1 MDQINFQ
8 NSNRSFAERRKRG
21 LLAKKSKKARKRG
34 RNKAQPPAQ
43 DLNTLFHYYQHHQF
57 DIVISLA
64 LSITENFPD
73 HPFSW
78 NILGATLIKVGR
90 FEEALS
96 VNQRFVDLCPKDPNA
111 YNNLASTFIEMD
123 RVHEADLNF
132 RKAISLDANN
142 AVFYNNL
149 GNALVKR
156 LKYMDAEINY
166 KKAIALKYDYPEA
179 HTNLGNIYADLG
191 KASEAAVCYEKAI
204 SLNPEHAEA
213 YRLYSVVTTFQSKNG
228 QYSKMQGLYH
238 DQNVSEEQRCHICFA
253 LGKVH
258 EDLQEYKQAF
268 EFFSEGNALRK
279 KLLNYNIDE
288 DLNLFNEIQSTYPKI
303 SPKTFQF
310 ANSTDRTKPIFI
322 VGMPRSGTT
331 LVEQIISAHSKVT
344 GAGELPFVSLF
355 GESISRGL
363 VSCNETSLEDFKLKY
378 LNNLAKI
385 SGDNDIVTDKMPH
398 NFLYLGLITAVFP
411 QCKIVHVKRNPAATC
426 WSNYRHFFTS
436 QKLKYS
442 NSLNDVVKYYAMY
455 EELMGFWEKSFGD
468 SIYKLDYE
476 LLTVNQEKE
485 TKCLLDFLDLEW
497 EAECLNPQNN
507 TRIVQTTS
515 NFQVR
520 KKIYQGSSNKWRDF
534 KPFLNNALDE
544 IFNTDDRDII
554 KAT

>member
-1 MDQINFQ
+1 MDQINLK
-8 NSNRSFAERRKRG
+8 NRNCSFAERRKRS
-21 LLAKKSKKARKRG
+21 LLKKQSMKARKRG
-34 RNKAQPPAQ
+34 GNKAQPLAQ
-43 DLNTLFHYYQHHQF
+43 DLNTLFHYYQNHQF

-64 LSITENFPD
+64 RSITKNFPE

-90 FEEALS
+90 FEEALL

-111 YNNLASTFIEMD
+111 YNNLASTFLEMD
-123 RVHEADLNF
+123 RVYEADSNF
-132 RKAISLDANN
+132 RKAISFDAHN

-149 GNALVKR
+149 GNALVKM
-156 LKYMDAEINY
+156 LKYVDAEINY
-166 KKAIALKYDYPEA
+166 KKAITLKYDYPEA

-191 KASEAAVCYEKAI
+191 KSREAAVCYEKAI
-204 SLNPEHAEA
+204 ALNPGYAEA

-228 QYSKMQGLYH
+228 RYSKMQELYH
-238 DQNVSEEQRCHICFA
+238 DQDVSEEQRCHICFA

-268 EFFSEGNALRK
+268 KFFSEGNALRK
-279 KLLNYNIDE
+279 KLLNYTIDE

-303 SPKTFQF
+303 SSKTFQF
-310 ANSTDRTKPIFI
+310 VDSTHRIKPIFI

-331 LVEQIISAHSKVT
+331 LVEQIISAHSEVT

-355 GESISRGL
+355 GGSIARGL
-363 VSCNETSLEDFKLKY
+363 VSCNESSLADCRLKY
-378 LNNLAKI
+378 LNNLTKI
-385 SGDNDIVTDKMPH
+385 SADNVIVTDKMPH

-411 QCKIVHVKRNPAATC
+411 QCKIVHVKRNPSATC

-436 QKLKYS
+436 QKLKYA

-468 SIYKLDYE
+468 RIYKLDYE

-485 TKCLLDFLDLEW
+485 TKRLLDFLDLEW

-520 KKIYQGSSNKWRDF
+520 KKIYQGSSDKWKDF
-534 KPFLNNALDE
+534 KPFLNIALDE
-544 IFNTDDRDII
+544 ICDMDDHDIQ
-554 KAT
+554 KSF